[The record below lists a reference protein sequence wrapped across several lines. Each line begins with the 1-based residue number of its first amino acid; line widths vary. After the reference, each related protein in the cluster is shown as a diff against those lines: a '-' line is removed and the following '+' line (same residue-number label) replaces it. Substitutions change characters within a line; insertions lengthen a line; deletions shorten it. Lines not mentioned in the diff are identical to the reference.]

1 MKKLFERLKP
11 RKMNHGGVVPLA
23 DEDRFPEVIKESKI
37 KPTTCKGCFCVYQ
50 AKHKHLKMA
59 FTMGKRMTTCP
70 VCKTDNA
77 VEFEMDGE
85 DSEP

>member
-11 RKMNHGGVVPLA
+11 RKMNHGGVVPLVE
-23 DEDRFPEVIKESKI
+23 EDRYPQVIKESKL

-50 AKHKHLKMA
+50 AKHKHII
-59 FTMGKRMTTCP
+59 GKRLTTCP
-70 VCKTDNA
+70 VCQTDNV

-85 DSEP
+85 DSERSDG